1 MADNYLDSLMS
12 GASTLDDIRSAYYE
26 KYKDRFVDSTE
37 NLVNSETF
45 LNLLVAEMT
54 NQDPLEPTS
63 NTEFI
68 TQMASF
74 SQLSYMRD
82 SSTYAMANYAA
93 SLVGKIATATK
104 ADGKNQLTK
113 TGLVESVTKVGNS
126 YTVVIDGVSF
136 DISKVT
142 KVQDAGSVSDPTLGS
157 NALADSIARAS
168 GMIGMYATVKTDD
181 GVAVGWIDTVKV
193 NNGKITIVLGD
204 ENGNVI
210 GEFDLDKV
218 TEVTYATVGGY
229 YPDGDV
235 EGGDNVEDGDD
246 ADASDKVEGADDVDG
261 GDDNVDEDDTTV
273 EAPDESTDTDGTDT
287 EADTSDGTETE

>member
-1 MADNYLDSLMS
+1 MASNYLDSLIG
-12 GASTLDDIRSAYYE
+12 GASTLDDIRNAYYE

-82 SSTYAMANYAA
+82 SSTYAMANYAS
-93 SLVGKIATATK
+93 SLVGKIVTATK
-104 ADGKNQLTK
+104 ADGANQVTR
-113 TGLVESVTKVGNS
+113 TGMVTSVTKKGNS
-126 YTVVIDGVSF
+126 YTVVIDGMSF

-142 KVQDAGSVSDPTLGS
+142 KVEDPGSSTDSELTS

-181 GVAVGWIDTVKV
+181 GVSVGWIDTVKV
-193 NNGKITIVLGD
+193 KDGKITVVLGD
-204 ENGNVI
+204 EYGNII
-210 GEFDLDKV
+210 GEFELDKI
-218 TEVTYATVGGY
+218 TEVTYATIGGY
-229 YPDGDV
+229 YPDDGT
-235 EGGDNVEDGDD
+235 EGGDNVEDGDNV
-246 ADASDKVEGADDVDG
+246 DASDKVEDPDDVDG
-261 GDDNVDEDDTTV
+261 GNDNVEEDDTPV
-273 EAPDESTDTDGTDT
+273 EAPDEDMDT
-287 EADTSDGTETE
+287 ADGTETE

>member
-1 MADNYLDSLMS
+1 MADNFLDSLAGMNS
-12 GASTLDDIRSAYYE
+12 LDDIRNAYYE

-82 SSTYAMANYAA
+82 SSTYAMANYAS
-93 SLVGKIATATK
+93 SLVGKIATASK
-104 ADGKNQLTK
+104 AEGKNMITK
-113 TGLVESVTKVGNS
+113 TGVVTSVSKVGNS
-126 YTVVIDGVSF
+126 YNVVIDGETF
-136 DISKVT
+136 DIKKVT
-142 KVQDAGSVSDPTLGS
+142 KVEDPGSNGATTDPTLGS

-181 GVAVGWIDTVKV
+181 GISVGWIDTVKV
-193 NNGKITIVLGD
+193 KNGVITVVLGD
-204 ENGNVI
+204 EYGNIV
-210 GEFDLDKV
+210 GEFDLADI
-218 TEVTYATVGGY
+218 TEVTYATIGAA
-229 YPDGDV
+229 PDGSDGT
-235 EGGDNVEDGDD
+235 EGSDNVEDGED
-246 ADASDKVEGADDVDG
+246 VEGADKVEDG
-261 GDDNVDEDDTTV
+261 DNVNGDNIEDEEDV
-273 EAPDESTDTDGTDT
+273 PAPAPDETDVP
-287 EADTSDGTETE
+287 APAPDGTETE

>member
-1 MADNYLDSLMS
+1 MADNYLDSLIG
-12 GASTLDDIRSAYYE
+12 GANTLDDIRNAYYE

-104 ADGKNQLTK
+104 ADGANQVTR
-113 TGLVESVTKVGNS
+113 TGVVTSVSKKGNS
-126 YTVVIDGVSF
+126 YTVIIDGMSF

-142 KVQDAGSVSDPTLGS
+142 KVEDPGTGSADSTLGS

-181 GVAVGWIDTVKV
+181 GISVGWIDTVKV
-193 NNGKITIVLGD
+193 KDGKITVVLGD
-204 ENGNVI
+204 EYGNII
-210 GEFDLDKV
+210 GEYDLANI
-218 TEVTYATVGGY
+218 TEVTYATIGMA
-229 YPDGDV
+229 PDGSDGT
-235 EGGDNVEDGDD
+235 EGGDNVEDGDNVDGSD
-246 ADASDKVEGADDVDG
+246 AVEGSGDVNG
-261 GDDNVDEDDTTV
+261 DNVDNEETPDVPED
-273 EAPDESTDTDGTDT
+273 STN
-287 EADTSDGTETE
+287 GTETE

>member
-1 MADNYLDSLMS
+1 MANNYLDSLLG
-12 GASTLDDIRSAYYE
+12 GASTLDEIRNSYYE

-82 SSTYAMANYAA
+82 ASTYSMANYAA
-93 SLVGKIATATK
+93 SLVGKIATASK
-104 ADGKNQLTK
+104 ADGSNQLTR
-113 TGLVESVTKVGNS
+113 TGIVTSVSKKGNS
-126 YTVVIDGVSF
+126 YTVVIDGISF
-136 DISKVT
+136 DISRVT
-142 KVQDAGSVSDPTLGS
+142 KVEDPGTGSTDPSLGS

-168 GMIGMYATVKTDD
+168 NMIGMYATVKTDD
-181 GVAVGWIDTVKV
+181 GVSVGWIDTVKV

-229 YPDGDV
+229 YPDGDGT
-235 EGGDNVEDGDD
+235 EGSDNVEDGDD
-246 ADASDKVEGADDVDG
+246 VDASDKVDGADDVDG
-261 GDDNVDEDDTTV
+261 GDDNVDEDDTPV
-273 EAPDESTDTDGTDT
+273 EDMDTP
-287 EADTSDGTETE
+287 DGTETE

>member
-1 MADNYLDSLMS
+1 MADNYLDSLLGGS
-12 GASTLDDIRSAYYE
+12 SSLDEIRSAYYE
-26 KYKDRFVDSTE
+26 KYKDRFTNSTE

-104 ADGKNQLTK
+104 ADGPNQITR

-126 YTVVIDGVSF
+126 YTIVIDGISF

-142 KVQDAGSVSDPTLGS
+142 KVQDAGNSSSNDPTLGS
-157 NALADSIARAS
+157 NSLADSIARAS
-168 GMIGMYATVKTDD
+168 GMIGMYATIKTDD
-181 GVAVGWIDTVKV
+181 GISVGWIDTVKV
-193 NNGKITIVLGD
+193 NNGKITVVLGD
-204 ENGNVI
+204 EYGNII
-210 GEFDLDKV
+210 GEFDLDKI
-218 TEVTYATVGGY
+218 TEVTYATIGV
-229 YPDGDV
+229 YPDGDLENGDV
-235 EGGDNVEDGDD
+235 EGNEGTENDGTVEGAGDVNGDNVDD
-246 ADASDKVEGADDVDG
+246 
-261 GDDNVDEDDTTV
+261 DETPEV
-273 EAPDESTDTDGTDT
+273 PNEDT
-287 EADTSDGTETE
+287 EADVTDSETE

>member
-1 MADNYLDSLMS
+1 MADNFLDSLAGTS
-12 GASTLDDIRSAYYE
+12 SLDDIRSAYYE
-26 KYKDRFVDSTE
+26 KYKDRFVDTTE

-82 SSTYAMANYAA
+82 ASTYSMANYAS

-104 ADGKNQLTK
+104 ADGKNQLTR
-113 TGLVESVTKVGNS
+113 TGIVTSVSKVGNS

-142 KVQDAGSVSDPTLGS
+142 KVEDAGSSGIDSSLGS

-168 GMIGMYATVKTDD
+168 GMIGMYATIKTDD
-181 GVAVGWIDTVKV
+181 GISVGWIDTVKV
-193 NNGKITIVLGD
+193 KDGKITVVLGD
-204 ENGNVI
+204 EYGNII
-210 GEFDLDKV
+210 GEFDLDKI
-218 TEVTYATVGGY
+218 TEVTYATIGY
-229 YPDGDV
+229 DPGSGDTEGSDNVEDGDSDNV
-235 EGGDNVEDGDD
+235 DGTGGIDGDDNEVGGDNVEDDD
-246 ADASDKVEGADDVDG
+246 IPAP
-261 GDDNVDEDDTTV
+261 
-273 EAPDESTDTDGTDT
+273 APDE
-287 EADTSDGTETE
+287 ANGTETE

>member
-1 MADNYLDSLMS
+1 MAGNYLDSLMS
-12 GASTLDDIRSAYYE
+12 GANSLDDIRSAYYE

-104 ADGKNQLTK
+104 TEGKNMITK
-113 TGLVESVTKVGNS
+113 TGVVTSVTKVGNS
-126 YTVVIDGVSF
+126 YNVMIDGQSF
-136 DISKVT
+136 DIKRVT
-142 KVQDAGSVSDPTLGS
+142 KVEDPGNSGTVTDPTLGS

-181 GVAVGWIDTVKV
+181 GVSVGWIDTVKV
-193 NNGKITIVLGD
+193 KNGVITVVLGD
-204 ENGNVI
+204 EYGNII
-210 GEFDLDKV
+210 GEFDLADI
-218 TEVTYATVGGY
+218 TEVTYATIGFDPGT
-229 YPDGDV
+229 GDT
-235 EGGDNVEDGDD
+235 EGSDNVEDGEDGSSVDGTGGIDGDD
-246 ADASDKVEGADDVDG
+246 SDVDG
-261 GDDNVDEDDTTV
+261 GDVDEDDV
-273 EAPDESTDTDGTDT
+273 PALDET
-287 EADTSDGTETE
+287 DGTETE

>member
-1 MADNYLDSLMS
+1 MASNYLDSLLS
-12 GASTLDDIRSAYYE
+12 GASSLDDIRSAYYE

-104 ADGKNQLTK
+104 PDGKNQITK

-142 KVQDAGSVSDPTLGS
+142 KVQDAGTSTGNSELNS

-181 GVAVGWIDTVKV
+181 GISVGWIDTVKV

-204 ENGNVI
+204 ENGNII

-218 TEVTYATVGGY
+218 TEVTYATIGGY
-229 YPDGDV
+229 YPDDGT
-235 EGGDNVEDGDD
+235 EGSDNVEDGDD
-246 ADASDKVEGADDVDG
+246 VDASDKVDGADDVDG
-261 GDDNVDEDDTTV
+261 DNDNVEEDDTPV
-273 EAPDESTDTDGTDT
+273 EAPEDNTDNGT
-287 EADTSDGTETE
+287 EAETE

>member
-1 MADNYLDSLMS
+1 MASNYLDSLIG
-12 GASTLDDIRSAYYE
+12 GASTLDEIRNSYYE

-104 ADGKNQLTK
+104 ADGNNQLTK
-113 TGLVESVTKVGNS
+113 TGIVTSVSKKGNS
-126 YTVVIDGVSF
+126 YNVVIDGVSF

-142 KVQDAGSVSDPTLGS
+142 KVEDPGNAGSDPTLGS

-181 GVAVGWIDTVKV
+181 GVSVGWIDTVKV
-193 NNGKITIVLGD
+193 KDGKITVVLGD
-204 ENGNVI
+204 EYGNII
-210 GEFDLDKV
+210 GEYDLDKI
-218 TEVTYATVGGY
+218 TEVTYATIGMA
-229 YPDGDV
+229 PDGSNGT
-235 EGGDNVEDGDD
+235 EGGDKVEDG
-246 ADASDKVEGADDVDG
+246 GDVNG
-261 GDDNVDEDDTTV
+261 DNVDGEDTPSEVPEDTTN
-273 EAPDESTDTDGTDT
+273 
-287 EADTSDGTETE
+287 GTETE

>member
-1 MADNYLDSLMS
+1 MADNFLDSLAGMS
-12 GASTLDDIRSAYYE
+12 SLDEIRNSYYE

-104 ADGKNQLTK
+104 TEGKNMITK
-113 TGLVESVTKVGNS
+113 TGVVTSVTKVGNT
-126 YTVVIDGVSF
+126 YNVMIDGQSF
-136 DISKVT
+136 DIKKVT
-142 KVQDAGSVSDPTLGS
+142 KVEDPGNSTVTDPTLGS

-181 GVAVGWIDTVKV
+181 GVSVGWIDTVKV
-193 NNGKITIVLGD
+193 KNGVITVVLGD
-204 ENGNVI
+204 EYGNII
-210 GEFDLDKV
+210 GEFDLADI
-218 TEVTYATVGGY
+218 TEVTYATIGGY
-229 YPDGDV
+229 YPDDGT
-235 EGGDNVEDGDD
+235 EGGDNVDDVEDGD
-246 ADASDKVEGADDVDG
+246 SVDG
-261 GDDNVDEDDTTV
+261 TGGIDGDDNEVGGDNAEDDDIPAP
-273 EAPDESTDTDGTDT
+273 APDEI
-287 EADTSDGTETE
+287 DGTETE

>member
-1 MADNYLDSLMS
+1 MADNYLDTLI
-12 GASTLDDIRSAYYE
+12 GGTSTLDDIRSAYYE

-82 SSTYAMANYAA
+82 ASTYSMANYAA

-104 ADGKNQLTK
+104 ADGANQVTR
-113 TGLVESVTKVGNS
+113 TGLVTSVSKKGNS
-126 YTVVIDGVSF
+126 YTVVIDGMSF

-142 KVQDAGSVSDPTLGS
+142 KVEDPGNTGTGSSTLTPD
-157 NALADSIARAS
+157 ALADSIARAS
-168 GMIGMYATVKTDD
+168 NMIGMYATVKTDD

-193 NNGKITIVLGD
+193 NNGKITVVLGD
-204 ENGNVI
+204 EYGNII
-210 GEFDLDKV
+210 GEFDLDKI

-229 YPDGDV
+229 YPDGDGT
-235 EGGDNVEDGDD
+235 EGSDNVEDGDD
-246 ADASDKVEGADDVDG
+246 VDASDKVDGADDVDG
-261 GDDNVDEDDTTV
+261 GDNVEEDDTPV
-273 EAPDESTDTDGTDT
+273 EAPEDNTDTN
-287 EADTSDGTETE
+287 DGTEAETE

>member
-1 MADNYLDSLMS
+1 MASNYLDGLLN
-12 GASTLDDIRSAYYE
+12 GASSLDDIRSAYYE

-181 GVAVGWIDTVKV
+181 GVSVGWIDTVKV

-204 ENGNVI
+204 EYGNII

-218 TEVTYATVGGY
+218 TEVTYATIGGY
-229 YPDGDV
+229 YPDDGT
-235 EGGDNVEDGDD
+235 EGSDNVEDGDD
-246 ADASDKVEGADDVDG
+246 VDASDKVDGADDVDG
-261 GDDNVDEDDTTV
+261 GDNVEEDDTPV
-273 EAPDESTDTDGTDT
+273 EAPEDNTDTN
-287 EADTSDGTETE
+287 DGTEAETE

>member
-1 MADNYLDSLMS
+1 MADNYLDSLLG
-12 GASTLDDIRSAYYE
+12 GASSLDEIRSAYYE
-26 KYKDRFVDSTE
+26 KYKDRFTSSTE

-104 ADGKNQLTK
+104 ADGPNQITR

-126 YTVVIDGVSF
+126 YTIVIDGISV

-142 KVQDAGSVSDPTLGS
+142 KVQDAGSSSSNDPTLGS
-157 NALADSIARAS
+157 NSLADSIARAS
-168 GMIGMYATVKTDD
+168 GMIGMYATIKTDD
-181 GVAVGWIDTVKV
+181 GIAVGWIDTVKV
-193 NNGKITIVLGD
+193 NNGKITVVLGD
-204 ENGNVI
+204 EYGNII
-210 GEFDLDKV
+210 GEFDLDKI
-218 TEVTYATVGGY
+218 TEVTYATIGG
-229 YPDGDV
+229 YPDGDLENGDV
-235 EGGDNVEDGDD
+235 EGNEGTENDGTVEGAGDVNGDNVDD
-246 ADASDKVEGADDVDG
+246 DKTPEVPNE
-261 GDDNVDEDDTTV
+261 
-273 EAPDESTDTDGTDT
+273 DT
-287 EADTSDGTETE
+287 EADVTDSETE

>member
-1 MADNYLDSLMS
+1 MADNFLDSLAGMS
-12 GASTLDDIRSAYYE
+12 SLDEIRNSYYE

-104 ADGKNQLTK
+104 AEGKNQITK
-113 TGLVESVTKVGNS
+113 TGIVTSVTKVGNS
-126 YTVVIDGVSF
+126 YNVMIDGQSF
-136 DISKVT
+136 DIKKVT
-142 KVQDAGSVSDPTLGS
+142 KVEDPGSNSGTVTDPTLGS

-168 GMIGMYATVKTDD
+168 GMIGMYATVKTDN
-181 GVAVGWIDTVKV
+181 GIAVGWIDTVKV
-193 NNGKITIVLGD
+193 KNGVITVVLGD
-204 ENGNVI
+204 EYGNLV
-210 GEFDLDKV
+210 GEFDLADI
-218 TEVTYATVGGY
+218 TEVTYATIGGY
-229 YPDGDV
+229 YPDDGN
-235 EGGDNVEDGDD
+235 EGGDNVDDVEDGGSVDGTGGIDGDD
-246 ADASDKVEGADDVDG
+246 TEVG
-261 GDDNVDEDDTTV
+261 GDNEEDDDIP
-273 EAPDESTDTDGTDT
+273 APAPEET
-287 EADTSDGTETE
+287 EGTETE